1 MQDKSHKV
9 GYGQSPGKAKLGKNA
24 ENRIIERINST
35 GVKWVKDGVKRLVGF
50 STCEPDEH
58 V

>member
-9 GYGQSPGKAKLGKNA
+9 GYGQSTGKAKLGKNA

-35 GVKWVKDGVKRLVGF
+35 GLK
-50 STCEPDEH
+50 
-58 V
+58 